1 MNGQFE
7 EVSEE
12 VPLMLEEFY
21 PETDSA
27 PAPSIA
33 VQPLARA
40 TRLTSKSGK
49 PAAADQAVA

>member
-33 VQPLARA
+33 VQPLA